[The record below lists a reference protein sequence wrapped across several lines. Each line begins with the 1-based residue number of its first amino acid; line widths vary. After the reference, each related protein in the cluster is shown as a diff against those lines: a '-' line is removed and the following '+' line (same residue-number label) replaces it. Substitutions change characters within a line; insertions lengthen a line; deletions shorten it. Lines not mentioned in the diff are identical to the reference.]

1 MRGHQPPGFTAQQD
15 DDGDPKTGQFRGKI
29 PMISETYTLNA
40 PVIARWIIA
49 RMKQD
54 QKDPP
59 NLPLL
64 IVDDLEAELIAALDG
79 LSFPLI
85 VSRWAGQPPPE
96 PEVRIVSPRAGE
108 TVTMEIGLRIF
119 AEHLGEGTLQ
129 VLVDQ
134 PTVPVGQAIEEK
146 PWRAKLES
154 NARSLALLLEPGPHR
169 ISVQVADAR
178 GLATSALDSVEITVQ
193 ADVEVVPHVFISSPE
208 NGDAVRTRFEVN
220 MEASDVII
228 EPALGVRRENAGHFF
243 LAVDTEPPAPGE
255 RVEDRQ
261 GLKNLVGGEHRL
273 TLIVSPGR
281 HVLIVGV
288 ADGTNVALEPRDRI
302 EVFGF

>member
-1 MRGHQPPGFTAQQD
+1 
-15 DDGDPKTGQFRGKI
+15 
-29 PMISETYTLNA
+29 
-40 PVIARWIIA
+40 
-49 RMKQD
+49 MKQD
-54 QKDPP
+54 PKDPQH
-59 NLPLL
+59 LPLL
-64 IVDDLEAELIAALDG
+64 IVDDLEAELLAALDA

-108 TVTMEIGLRIF
+108 AVTMDVGLRIF
-119 AEHLGEGTLQ
+119 AEHLGEGTLH

-134 PTVPVGQAIEEK
+134 PPVPVGQPIK
-146 PWRAKLES
+146 DRPWRAKLEP
-154 NARSLALLLEPGPHR
+154 NARTLALLLEPGPHR
-169 ISVQVADAR
+169 LCVQVADGT
-178 GLATSALDSVEITVQ
+178 GLATPALDSVEITVQ

-208 NGDAVRTRFEVN
+208 NGDAVRTRFEVC

-243 LAVDTEPPAPGE
+243 LAVDTEAPQPGE
-255 RVEDRQ
+255 RVEERQ
-261 GLKNLVGGEHRL
+261 GLKNLVGGEQRL
-273 TLIVSPGR
+273 TLIVSQGR
-281 HVLIVGV
+281 HVLVLGI

>member
-108 TVTMEIGLRIF
+108 TVTMEVGRI
-119 AEHLGEGTLQ
+119 
-129 VLVDQ
+129 
-134 PTVPVGQAIEEK
+134 VG
-146 PWRAKLES
+146 RYGDDHFS
-154 NARSLALLLEPGPHR
+154 AR
-169 ISVQVADAR
+169 
-178 GLATSALDSVEITVQ
+178 
-193 ADVEVVPHVFISSPE
+193 
-208 NGDAVRTRFEVN
+208 
-220 MEASDVII
+220 
-228 EPALGVRRENAGHFF
+228 PA
-243 LAVDTEPPAPGE
+243 DTEMFSREGHS
-255 RVEDRQ
+255 V
-261 GLKNLVGGEHRL
+261 LKVFQD
-273 TLIVSPGR
+273 SGR
-281 HVLIVGV
+281 K
-288 ADGTNVALEPRDRI
+288 DTI
-302 EVFGF
+302 E